1 MQGKITKK
9 QKAVYD
15 YICQYIDLN
24 DYSPTQK
31 EIQEHFGFKSL
42 GSVQDYIK
50 YLVTSGYLK
59 NDPNSV
65 RALEP
70 IRDENEVFEKSIDIP
85 LLGKVAAGIPIEVIE
100 HTDMIA
106 VPQHMIRNGN
116 YFALTVQGQSM
127 IDDGILDGDI
137 IIVKEQKTAQNGDT
151 VIANIDNEA
160 TVKRFYKTKNSIELH
175 PANTQMKPILVDP
188 EQPFEIKGILAGLL
202 RFY

>member
-1 MQGKITKK
+1 
-9 QKAVYD
+9 
-15 YICQYIDLN
+15 
-24 DYSPTQK
+24 
-31 EIQEHFGFKSL
+31 
-42 GSVQDYIK
+42 
-50 YLVTSGYLK
+50 
-59 NDPNSV
+59 
-65 RALEP
+65 
-70 IRDENEVFEKSIDIP
+70 
-85 LLGKVAAGIPIEVIE
+85 
-100 HTDMIA
+100 MIA

-160 TVKRFYKTKNSIELH
+160 TVKRFYKNKNTIELH

-188 EQPFEIKGILAGLL
+188 ERPFEIKGILAGLL